1 MTVTRIIMANRP
13 VGVPT
18 IDDFARQAVELDA
31 LRDGEILFRPSFFSL
46 DPYLRL
52 RMAARHLSGNLQPGD
67 VMMSEAVGI
76 VEETASPLFS
86 KGQMLAGFAPWQE
99 LSVCEAAEF
108 RALEGFDGLSPSLA
122 LGTLGM
128 PGLTAYAGVTRLL
141 KPTADDIVV
150 VSAASGP
157 VGGAV
162 GQLARARGARV
173 IGIAGGREKCDW
185 VTRVAGFDACIDHR
199 AGSVRDQ
206 LAAICPE
213 GPTAYFDNVGGQLL
227 RDMLAS
233 LRIGGR
239 VVLCG
244 IIDDYNA
251 DEPGPGPNPMEIMA
265 ARATVYGLV
274 VYDHEDLR
282 ETMIA
287 EIGAMIRTG
296 DFACREDVSEGLASA
311 PEALA
316 RLLRGENQG
325 KALVRI

>member
-1 MTVTRIIMANRP
+1 MTVTRIIMAKRP
-13 VGVPT
+13 IGVPV
-18 IDDFARQAVELDA
+18 IDDFARQTVTLDA
-31 LRDGEILFRPSFFSL
+31 LRDGEILFRPTFFSL

-67 VMMSEAVGI
+67 GMMSEAVGI
-76 VEETASPLFS
+76 VEETASPLFA
-86 KGQMLAGFAPWQE
+86 KGDLVAGFAHWQ
-99 LSVCEAAEF
+99 SIATVAAEEF
-108 RALEGFDGLSPSLA
+108 RKLEGFDGLSPSLA
-122 LGTLGM
+122 LGVLGM
-128 PGLTAYAGVTRLL
+128 PGLTAYAGITRLL
-141 KPTADDIVV
+141 KPTPDDIVV

-157 VGGAV
+157 VGSTV
-162 GQLARARGARV
+162 GQLARARGAKV
-173 IGIAGGREKCDW
+173 IGIAGGAEKCDW
-185 VTRVAGFDACIDHR
+185 VTRVARFDACIDHR

-227 RDMLAS
+227 RDMLAG

-244 IIDDYNA
+244 IVDDYNA

-282 ETMIA
+282 RTMID
-287 EIGAMIRTG
+287 EVGAMIRAG
-296 DFACREDVSEGLASA
+296 DFAYREDVSEGLDSA
-311 PEALA
+311 PAALA
-316 RLLRGENQG
+316 SLLRGENQG
-325 KALVRI
+325 KALVKL